1 VAKAMSSKA
10 AMTMPT
16 KASEGAKQPGSIL
29 RCSPVAYGLHLDSRS
44 FAPPDKHI
52 IASDSDLQGSA
63 EESPTD
69 NGSFGSF
76 GKPHIGKTFS
86 YFLAYQYPYNLK

>member
-1 VAKAMSSKA
+1 MPSKA

-16 KASEGAKQPGSIL
+16 KAAEGAKQPGSIL
-29 RCSPVAYGLHLDSRS
+29 RRGPVAYGFHLDSRS

-52 IASDSDLQGSA
+52 ISLDTNLKGASEKARS
-63 EESPTD
+63 D
-69 NGSFGSF
+69 NGPFGSF

-86 YFLAYQYPYNLK
+86 YFLADQYPYNLK